1 MTKKKKFYN
10 IGARVEPEVDP
21 GSVEAKPEVE
31 PEVSDQLEDDQ
42 SVGNEAEEE
51 ANYED
56 YPGVRFK
63 TLLFLCYSCSRRIS
77 LQC

>member
-1 MTKKKKFYN
+1 M
-10 IGARVEPEVDP
+10 EPEVDP
-21 GSVEAKPEVE
+21 GNVEAK

-63 TLLFLCYSCSRRIS
+63 TFLFLCHTCSRRIS